1 MPRASVP
8 ALCGGAVRVFLI
20 CEDDREDVEA
30 QAGPRAHGALRAY
43 DEWLRTELKHY
54 LCQDNTKYCLAC
66 LNVLC
71 LLYSDRLNVAEG
83 YV

>member
-20 CEDDREDVEA
+20 CEDDREAVEA

-43 DEWLRTELKHY
+43 DEWLRTELKHSSRPSAARSA
-54 LCQDNTKYCLAC
+54 LAEAR
-66 LNVLC
+66 
-71 LLYSDRLNVAEG
+71 DRLLSTIEEHG
-83 YV
+83 IILHD